1 MEVVVGR
8 IGRPHG
14 LRGEVTV
21 QVTTDDPDE
30 RFASGAVLGTDP
42 AGRGPLTVVS
52 MRRSGPVLVLGFDG
66 VADRNAA
73 EALRG
78 TSLTLDASLLP
89 VPDDPEE
96 FYDHQ
101 LVGLTVVDQAGTV
114 LGTVTEVW
122 HPPAAPVLAVEPAG
136 RLPGTGAVRLRDR
149 ADRRPRGRPVGRRP
163 AGRNVRRPR
172 GTRSSQCG
180 SASSRS
186 SPATSIR
193 CGNRCW
199 ARRLP
204 MTSSSWRFATCGTG
218 PPTGTAPSTTRRT
231 AAAPG
236 W

>member
-1 MEVVVGR
+1 VEVVVGR

-30 RFASGAVLGTDP
+30 RFASGAVLNTDP
-42 AGRGPLTVVS
+42 SNRGPLTVVS

-122 HPPAAPVLAVEPAG
+122 HPPAAPVLAVQRPDGSQELVPFVSPIVPVVDLEAG
-136 RLPGTGAVRLRDR
+136 RLVVDPPDGMF
-149 ADRRPRGRPVGRRP
+149 
-163 AGRNVRRPR
+163 
-172 GTRSSQCG
+172 S
-180 SASSRS
+180 
-186 SPATSIR
+186 
-193 CGNRCW
+193 
-199 ARRLP
+199 
-204 MTSSSWRFATCGTG
+204 G
-218 PPTGTAPSTTRRT
+218 PEE
-231 AAAPG
+231 
-236 W
+236 

>member
-1 MEVVVGR
+1 M
-8 IGRPHG
+8 
-14 LRGEVTV
+14 

-89 VPDDPEE
+89 VPDDPDE

-122 HPPAAPVLAVEPAG
+122 HPPAAPVLAVNRPDGSQELVPFVSAIVPTVDLANG
-136 RLPGTGAVRLRDR
+136 RLVVDPPDGMFADPEEQSTGGPEGRFR
-149 ADRRPRGRPVGRRP
+149 AGPASPGRRP
-163 AGRNVRRPR
+163 GR
-172 GTRSSQCG
+172 
-180 SASSRS
+180 ASSLGV
-186 SPATSIR
+186 PE
-193 CGNRCW
+193 
-199 ARRLP
+199 LP
-204 MTSSSWRFATCGTG
+204 DD
-218 PPTGTAPSTTRRT
+218 
-231 AAAPG
+231 
-236 W
+236 

>member
-21 QVTTDDPDE
+21 QVTTDDPDT

-42 AGRGPLTVVS
+42 AGPGPLTVVS

-66 VADRNAA
+66 VADRDSA

-101 LVGLTVVDQAGTV
+101 LVGLSVVDRAGTV

-122 HPPAAPVLAVEPAG
+122 HPPAAPVLAVHRPNGSQELVPFVSAIVPVVDLEGG
-136 RLPGTGAVRLRDR
+136 RLVVD
-149 ADRRPRGRPVGRRP
+149 
-163 AGRNVRRPR
+163 
-172 GTRSSQCG
+172 
-180 SASSRS
+180 
-186 SPATSIR
+186 
-193 CGNRCW
+193 
-199 ARRLP
+199 
-204 MTSSSWRFATCGTG
+204 
-218 PPTGTAPSTTRRT
+218 PPDGMFV
-231 AAAPG
+231 
-236 W
+236 